1 MYIANQTNLFAT
13 QYVTANDVTPS
24 ARLHK
29 WVPTDIH
36 EIKRFFGLLLFMG
49 IVRMPS
55 ISDYWSQEE
64 MFKNAFAAN
73 TMSRNRFE
81 LLLRMVHFA
90 DNEQNPNNDRL
101 HKIQSLLDKI
111 LHNFQTCFEPSETV
125 CVDESLI
132 PFRGRLIMRQ
142 YIKGKR
148 HKYGIKLFKL
158 CCNGGYT
165 YNMQVYAGKNLDH
178 GRTTPT
184 GVVMRLTQ
192 PILNCGRTVVTDNWY
207 TSIELAKLLL
217 DNQTH
222 LIGTLRKNRKG
233 LPKEVVNKKLKV
245 GETVARENGNGITVL
260 SWRDKRYVLMLSTKH
275 SDSTVEVV
283 KRGHTIFKPQIVIDY
298 NDGKSSVDQSDQ
310 MTSYQTPLRKTIRWY
325 KKLGFEIIL
334 NTAIVNS
341 WIMFKQVKQSSIKI
355 LDFRKAVAYK
365 LCSERPPEPTTSVAI
380 PVKRSRLRHEM
391 GTKEYK
397 ERKPCISCY
406 EDAKKTQ
413 GWKVARNIKK
423 IRTYCKGCE
432 DQPFLCLQCFNKR
445 HRYHSD
451 E

>member
-1 MYIANQTNLFAT
+1 
-13 QYVTANDVTPS
+13 
-24 ARLHK
+24 
-29 WVPTDIH
+29 
-36 EIKRFFGLLLFMG
+36 
-49 IVRMPS
+49 
-55 ISDYWSQEE
+55 
-64 MFKNAFAAN
+64 
-73 TMSRNRFE
+73 
-81 LLLRMVHFA
+81 
-90 DNEQNPNNDRL
+90 
-101 HKIQSLLDKI
+101 
-111 LHNFQTCFEPSETV
+111 
-125 CVDESLI
+125 
-132 PFRGRLIMRQ
+132 
-142 YIKGKR
+142 
-148 HKYGIKLFKL
+148 
-158 CCNGGYT
+158 
-165 YNMQVYAGKNLDH
+165 
-178 GRTTPT
+178 
-184 GVVMRLTQ
+184 
-192 PILNCGRTVVTDNWY
+192 
-207 TSIELAKLLL
+207 
-217 DNQTH
+217 
-222 LIGTLRKNRKG
+222 
-233 LPKEVVNKKLKV
+233 
-245 GETVARENGNGITVL
+245 
-260 SWRDKRYVLMLSTKH
+260 MLSTKH